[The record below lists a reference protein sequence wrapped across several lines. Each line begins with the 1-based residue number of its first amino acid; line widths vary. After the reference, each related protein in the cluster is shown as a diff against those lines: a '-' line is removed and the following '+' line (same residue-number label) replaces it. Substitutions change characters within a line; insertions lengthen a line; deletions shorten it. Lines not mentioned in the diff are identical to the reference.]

1 MNIIIVIVRV
11 IVISMYIYD
20 GGLFLVVLR
29 SGLPVLFVVVC
40 LSGPVRSGASTIKN
54 VSKT

>member
-1 MNIIIVIVRV
+1 MIIVIVRV